1 MQKGRRGM
9 EEEEGE
15 PTERLISDGGRDR
28 DGEWR
33 GGVKG
38 NKEEIGRAVE

>member
-1 MQKGRRGM
+1 M

-33 GGVKG
+33 GVMKG